1 MLKYVLFNGKKCFPT
16 LKLICV
22 TCLFQNNMVWVTTAR
37 TFSSL
42 QRCLF
47 LNTLRTTQ
55 TNQLQKIKVTL
66 SSQFPQSAFFTT
78 LRGNFALTAAPSR
91 PQKLALP
98 ATFQMLKSH
107 TWLVVTT
114 VPSADTEYCRHHREH
129 RWTVLVLKRK

>member
-1 MLKYVLFNGKKCFPT
+1 MFSHSKTNVCDMPISK
-16 LKLICV
+16 
-22 TCLFQNNMVWVTTAR
+22 QNTVWVTTAR

-47 LNTLRTTQ
+47 LNILRTTQ

-66 SSQFPQSAFFTT
+66 SRQFPQSAFFTT
-78 LRGNFALTAAPSR
+78 LRGSFALTAAPSR
-91 PQKLALP
+91 PQKLALL
-98 ATFQMLKSH
+98 ATFQKLNSH

-114 VPSADTEYCRHHREH
+114 VPSADTEYCRHHREL

>member
-1 MLKYVLFNGKKCFPT
+1 MFSHSKTNLCDIPISK
-16 LKLICV
+16 
-22 TCLFQNNMVWVTTAR
+22 QNTVWVTTAR

-47 LNTLRTTQ
+47 LNNLRTTQ
-55 TNQLQKIKVTL
+55 TNQLQNIKVTL

-78 LRGNFALTAAPSR
+78 LRGSFALTAAPSR

-98 ATFQMLKSH
+98 ATFQTLNSH

-114 VPSADTEYCRHHREH
+114 VPSADREYCRHHREH